1 MNTHHVVIYC
11 TCPDQGIA
19 ECIATAV
26 VSERLAAC
34 VNIVPAITSI
44 YRWQERVQ
52 SDQELL
58 LIIKTRS
65 DIYPALETRI
75 RGLHPYQVV
84 EIIALPILQGS
95 SDYLAWLDASLA
107 NAPATPTNNGQ
118 QGEATP

>member
-19 ECIATAV
+19 ERIATIV
-26 VSERLAAC
+26 VNERLAAC

-95 SDYLAWLDASLA
+95 SDYLAWLDASLV